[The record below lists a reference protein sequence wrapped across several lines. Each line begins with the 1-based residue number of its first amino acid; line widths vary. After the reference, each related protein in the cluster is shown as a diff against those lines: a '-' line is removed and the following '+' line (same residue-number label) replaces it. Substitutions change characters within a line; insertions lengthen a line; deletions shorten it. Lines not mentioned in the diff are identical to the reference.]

1 MALGIGV
8 GVSAMPNWAEGGGNA
23 VFHGQNL
30 KHNIGPSAL
39 SNGFQSHLDPFKGH
53 LKDSFIGLIDPRPVA
68 RQRRL

>member
-53 LKDSFIGLIDPRPVA
+53 LKAI
-68 RQRRL
+68 